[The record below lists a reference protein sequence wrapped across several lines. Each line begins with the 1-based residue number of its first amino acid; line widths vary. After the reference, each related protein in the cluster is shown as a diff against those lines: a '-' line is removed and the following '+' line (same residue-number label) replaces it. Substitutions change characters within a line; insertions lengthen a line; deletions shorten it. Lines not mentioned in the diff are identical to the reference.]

1 MKKEPTNWPG
11 LLRYSGMGLE
21 LAAAV
26 VGLTLVGLW
35 VDHQFGTG
43 RKGLIIGA
51 TLGVVGGFYNFL
63 RQALLLA
70 KTDGAVKKDD
80 DADHRDDTT
89 HSS

>member
-1 MKKEPTNWPG
+1 
-11 LLRYSGMGLE
+11 MGLE
-21 LAAAV
+21 LAAAI

-43 RKGLIIGA
+43 SKGLIIGA

-63 RQALLLA
+63 RQALLLS
-70 KTDGAVKKDD
+70 KTDGAVNKDD
-80 DADHRDDTT
+80 DADQRNDTT

>member
-1 MKKEPTNWPG
+1 
-11 LLRYSGMGLE
+11 MGFE
-21 LAAAV
+21 LAAAI

-35 VDHQFGTG
+35 VDHEFGTG
-43 RKGLIIGA
+43 RKGVIVGA
-51 TLGVVGGFYNFL
+51 TLGVVGGFGNFL

-70 KTDGAVKKDD
+70 QRDGAARKDD